1 MQPDKIRSV
10 LRDEILVTVSK
21 PARYLGNELNSVHK
35 EWTEETV
42 KVALAFP
49 DVYEVGMSH
58 LGLKILYHLLNQ
70 EAHVL
75 AERVYAPWPDM
86 QEALARRGVPLF
98 SLESSRQLKDFD
110 IIGFTLQY
118 ELSFTTILDMLD
130 LAELAVFSADR
141 HEDDPL
147 VIAGGPCAFNPEPI
161 APFIDLFVIGEA
173 EEVFPKLVAEYR
185 KLRQSKHLSKFE
197 RLRALA
203 ELPGVYVPTLYEPVY
218 ATDGS
223 LSRWEIHDQAPFP
236 IKKQVIKDLD
246 TAYFPKQFIVPYL
259 ETVHDR
265 AMLEVFR
272 GCARGCRFCQAGM
285 IYRPVRERSVD
296 KLLDLAQAIVV
307 ATGYDELSLV
317 SLSSGDY
324 TGLTRLV
331 EELLPKL
338 KERGI
343 ALSLPSLRIDT
354 FAVELA
360 EQIQSIRKTGLT
372 FAPEAGTARLRD
384 VINKNV
390 TEEDLLRTTEAAF
403 RAGWH
408 TVKLYF
414 MIGLPTETDEDL
426 EGIYLLAKKVAELGE
441 SVRRQTGAGKR
452 VTVTVSVSSFVPKAH
467 TPFQWFAQDTREELR
482 RKQRY
487 LESLFKKS
495 RGLTLKYHDVEV
507 SFIEGVLARGD
518 RRVAGAIFEAWHLG
532 AKLEGW
538 SEFFSVTRWE
548 EAFQESGI
556 DPFFYANRA
565 RQSTELLPW
574 EIIDSG
580 VSKEYLAR
588 EAAKALEGQS
598 TADCR
603 ELCEDCGVCPGLK
616 VANRLRYRGSGLF
629 GG

>member
-1 MQPDKIRSV
+1 MQPDRIRSI
-10 LRDEILVTVSK
+10 LRDEILPTVSK

-35 EWTEETV
+35 EWSAEMV

-70 EAHVL
+70 EDDVL

-86 QEALARRGVPLF
+86 EEALQRRGVPLF
-98 SLESSRQLKDFD
+98 SLESSRPLKDFD
-110 IIGFTLQY
+110 LIGFTLQY
-118 ELSFTTILDMLD
+118 ELSFTTILNMLD
-130 LAELAVFSADR
+130 LAGLAVFAADR
-141 HEDDPL
+141 QEDDPL
-147 VIAGGPCAFNPEPI
+147 VISGGPCAFNPEPL

-173 EEVFPKLVAEYR
+173 EEILPRLAAEYR
-185 KLRQSKHLSKFE
+185 RLRASAELSKAE
-197 RLRALA
+197 LLRALA
-203 ELPGVYVPTLYEPVY
+203 ELPGVYVPALYEPVY
-218 ATDGS
+218 DADGK
-223 LSRWEIHDQAPFP
+223 LSRWEVRDQAPFP

-246 TAYFPKQFIVPYL
+246 QAFFPTRFIVPYL

-265 AMLEVFR
+265 AMVEVFR

-285 IYRPVRERSVD
+285 IYRPVRERSVEN
-296 KLLDLAQAIVV
+296 LVELAQAIVL

-317 SLSSGDY
+317 SLSTGDY

-414 MIGLPTETDEDL
+414 MLGLPTETDEDL
-426 EGIYLLAKKVAELGE
+426 AGIYLLAKKVADLGE
-441 SVRRQTGAGKR
+441 SVRREIGGGKR

-467 TPFQWFAQDTREELR
+467 TPFQWFAQDTRDELR

-495 RGLTLKYHDVEV
+495 RGLALKYHDVDV
-507 SFIEGVLARGD
+507 SFIEAVLARAD
-518 RRVAGAIFEAWHLG
+518 RRVAGAIYEAWRRG

-538 SEFFSVTRWE
+538 SEFFCVTRWE
-548 EAFQESGI
+548 EAFAACGL
-556 DPFFYANRA
+556 DPAFYANRP
-565 RQSTELLPW
+565 RRYTELLPW

-580 VSKEYLAR
+580 VSKEFLAR
-588 EAAKALEGQS
+588 EADKALAGS
-598 TADCR
+598 KTVDCR
-603 ELCEDCGVCPGLK
+603 ADCEDCGVCPGLK
-616 VANRLRYRGSGLF
+616 VANRLRYRDSGLF